1 MGFKSVTEQTTKI
14 NATNVR
20 LELQSKSNK
29 VISQLDPFLLEDFSL
44 AIEQAYHLEI
54 MNNLDGKA
62 ATYRLRDALI
72 NIDALVSN
80 ALLPLKLEVEIN
92 GNIDTLDFN
101 ISRIDPNTSYGS
113 LENPKYYIYCD
124 NSNEIGFR
132 FWFLKN
138 K

>member
-1 MGFKSVTEQTTKI
+1 MGFKSVSEETTRV

-20 LELQSKSNK
+20 VELQSKSNK

-44 AIEQAYHLEI
+44 AIKQEYRLQI
-54 MNNLDGKA
+54 SNNLDGKA
-62 ATYRLRDALI
+62 TTYRLRDALI
-72 NIDALVSN
+72 NIDAFVSN
-80 ALLPLKLEVEIN
+80 MLLPLKLEVEIN

-101 ISRIDPNTSYGS
+101 ISQTEPNTSSGM
-113 LENPKYYIYCD
+113 ENPKYYIYCD

-138 K
+138 E